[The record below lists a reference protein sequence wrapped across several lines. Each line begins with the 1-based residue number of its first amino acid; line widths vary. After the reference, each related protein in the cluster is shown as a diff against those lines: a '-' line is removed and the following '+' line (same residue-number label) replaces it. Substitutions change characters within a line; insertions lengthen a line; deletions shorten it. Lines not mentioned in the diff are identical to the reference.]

1 MFRALDKWFLPW
13 LAREAITR
21 RTPVRHIHVA
31 ICDHFE
37 PHPPLATWESV
48 MRWRDEYPALVEPF
62 QDSDGR
68 RPRHTFFYPMEMYQP
83 QDLHPLLELCE
94 RSGSEIEVQ
103 LHHDGDTE
111 GTLRPQLQLAI
122 ERLVG
127 HGCLSV
133 DGNGRT
139 RFGFVH
145 GNWALANCRPDGRW
159 CGVATELRLL
169 RELGCY
175 ADFTFPSAPSQTQP
189 RSVNRIGYAQ
199 ECGSPAALDR
209 LTPAAAGRTG
219 GWRDRLDC
227 LLLVEGPL
235 APDWSNRKWGMLPRI
250 ENADLT
256 GVYPPTPARARSW
269 VAQRIHVEGRPDHVF
284 VKLHTHGA
292 DAPNIDTMLGPPIA
306 AMHEFLTTRL
316 LKETGAALHYVTA
329 REMVNVIHALE
340 DGAETPPSDWFDYW
354 LMRRKRQ

>member
-1 MFRALDKWFLPW
+1 MFKAIDKWFWPW
-13 LAREAITR
+13 LTREVGTR
-21 RTPVRHIHVA
+21 QGPIRHIFVA
-31 ICDHFE
+31 ICDHFD
-37 PHPPLATWESV
+37 PHPPMSTWESV
-48 MRWRDEYPALVEPF
+48 VRWRDEYPPLVAPF
-62 QDSDGR
+62 RDAEGR
-68 RPRHTFFYPMEMYQP
+68 SPRHTFFYPMEMYQER
-83 QDLHPLLELCE
+83 DLHLLLDLCG

-111 GTLRPQLQLAI
+111 ETLRAQLRTAI
-122 ERLVG
+122 DRLVG
-127 HGCLSV
+127 HGCLAV
-133 DGNGRT
+133 DGDGRT

-159 CGVATELRLL
+159 CGVPTELGLL
-169 RELGCY
+169 RALGCY
-175 ADFTFPSAPSQTQP
+175 ADFTFPSAPSRTQP
-189 RSVNRIGYAQ
+189 RSVNRIGYAT

-219 GWRDRLDC
+219 AWRRREDS

-250 ENADLT
+250 ENSDLT
-256 GVYPPTPARARSW
+256 GVHPPSPARARRW

-292 DAPNIDTMLGPPIA
+292 DTPNLDTMLGEPIA
-306 AMHEFLTTRL
+306 AMHRFLTTTL
-316 LKETGAALHYVTA
+316 VEETGAALHYVTA

-340 DGAETPPSDWFDYW
+340 DELTSPPSEWFDYW
-354 LMRRKRQ
+354 LKRRG